1 MKKKIAIIGSGI
13 SGMTAAFELYKKYEV
28 HIYEKN
34 FYLGGHTHTHKINE
48 HGKNYFIDSGFI
60 VFNNK
65 TYPNFINLLGKL
77 KIKSENTN
85 MSFSVNYPIENFEWS
100 GKDLKSIIFKNK
112 NLFSIKFFRI
122 LAGIIKFNFL
132 AKISKKFFLN
142 LKIDKFLKKFNFT
155 EEFKKYYLYPMC
167 ASIWSNP
174 INKIKNYK
182 TDFLI
187 KFFINHGLVN
197 IFFRPQ
203 WKVVKYG
210 SNKYIEKIKNITN
223 IKFFLN
229 SSVNSIKIIA
239 DKISIK
245 TNNKIKNYDYLIF
258 ANHSDEIIK
267 ILPSHF
273 KKQRKVLSLVKY
285 QYNEACLH
293 TDNSLMPKNKFNWSS
308 WNFIKTK
315 HKNEA
320 KLTYWMNYLQ
330 NLKCKKDYFVSINSN
345 DLINKDKIIKKMKYS
360 HPVFKYNKEYTFR
373 KLEEIQGVKNIY
385 YCGAW
390 CGYGFHEDGVVSA
403 KNVVKYF
410 L

>member
-13 SGMTAAFELYKKYEV
+13 SGITAGFELCKKYEV

-48 HGKNYFIDSGFI
+48 DGKRHFIDSGFI

-65 TYPNFINLLGKL
+65 TYPNFINLLNKL
-77 KIKSENTN
+77 KVKSENTN

-100 GKDLKSIIFKNK
+100 GKDLKSLIFKNK
-112 NLFSIKFFRI
+112 NFFTIKFLKI
-122 LAGIIKFNFL
+122 LTGIIKFNYL
-132 AKISKKFFLN
+132 AKINRDSFLK
-142 LKIDKFLKKFNFT
+142 LEIDKFLKKFNFT

-203 WKVVKYG
+203 WKVVKSG
-210 SNKYIEKIKNITN
+210 SNKYIEKIRNLTN
-223 IKFFLN
+223 IKFFVN
-229 SSVNSIKIIA
+229 STVNSIKTIA

-245 TNNKIKNYDYLIF
+245 TNNKVKKYDYLIF

-267 ILPSHF
+267 ILPSYF
-273 KKQRKVLSLVKY
+273 KKQKKILSLVKY
-285 QYNEACLH
+285 QYNDACLH

-308 WNFIKTK
+308 WNFIKTNNK
-315 HKNEA
+315 GEA

-345 DLINKDKIIKKMKYS
+345 DLINKNKVIKKMKYS
-360 HPVFKYNKEYTFR
+360 HPVFKHTKEYTFK
-373 KLEEIQGVKNIY
+373 KLEEIQGIKNIY

-403 KNVVKYF
+403 NNVIKY
-410 L
+410 LL

>member
-13 SGMTAAFELYKKYEV
+13 SGMTAGFELCKKYEV
-28 HIYEKN
+28 HIYEKK

-48 HGKNYFIDSGFI
+48 DGKRYFIDSGFI

-65 TYPNFINLLGKL
+65 TYPNFINLLNKL
-77 KIKSENTN
+77 KVKSENTN

-100 GKDLKSIIFKNK
+100 GKDLKSVIFKNK
-112 NLFSIKFFRI
+112 NFFTIKFLKI
-122 LAGIIKFNFL
+122 LTGIIKFNFL
-132 AKISKKFFLN
+132 VKINRDSFLK
-142 LKIDKFLKKFNFT
+142 LEIDKFLKKYNFT

-187 KFFINHGLVN
+187 NFFINHGLVN

-203 WKVVKYG
+203 WKVVRSG
-210 SNKYIEKIKNITN
+210 SNKYIQKIKNLTN
-223 IKFFLN
+223 IKFFVN
-229 SSVNSIKIIA
+229 STVNSIKTIA
-239 DKISIK
+239 DKINIK
-245 TNNKIKNYDYLIF
+245 TNNKVKKYDYLIF

-273 KKQRKVLSLVKY
+273 KKQKKILSLVKY
-285 QYNEACLH
+285 QYNDACLH

-308 WNFIKTK
+308 WNFIKTNNK
-315 HKNEA
+315 DEA

-345 DLINKDKIIKKMKYS
+345 DLINKNKVIKKMKYS
-360 HPVFKYNKEYTFR
+360 HPVFKHTKEYTFK
-373 KLEEIQGVKNIY
+373 KLEEIQGIKNIY

-403 KNVVKYF
+403 KNVINY
-410 L
+410 LL